1 MNEHAPVLLY
11 DGVCALCNGAVKKIL
26 RADKVG
32 TMRFA
37 ALDSEYGRQVIERH
51 PELVGVDSFVI
62 VDNPGEPVEQIHIR
76 SDAVLCVIDYL
87 GGTRRASLIARLVP
101 RPVRDTLYRLVARTR
116 YRVFGQYDTCPVPP
130 PEVRARFLA

>member
-26 RADKVG
+26 RDDRIG

-37 ALDSEYGRQVIERH
+37 ALDSEYGDQVLARH

-62 VDNPGEPVEQIHIR
+62 IDNPGEPVERIHIR
-76 SDAVLCVIDYL
+76 SDGVLRIMDYL
-87 GGTRRASLIARLVP
+87 GGTRRAVLIARLVP
-101 RPVRDTLYRLVARTR
+101 RPVRDALYRLVARTR
-116 YRVFGQYDTCPVPP
+116 YRMFGQYDTCPVPP

>member
-26 RADKVG
+26 RDDKVG

-37 ALDSEYGRQVIERH
+37 ALDSEYGDQVLARH

-62 VDNPGEPVEQIHIR
+62 IDNPGEPVEQIHIR
-76 SDAVLCVIDYL
+76 SDGVLRIMDYL
-87 GGTRRASLIARLVP
+87 GGTRRAALIARLVP
-101 RPVRDTLYRLVARTR
+101 RPIRDGLYRLVARTR
-116 YRVFGQYDTCPVPP
+116 YRMFGQYDTCPVPP

>member
-1 MNEHAPVLLY
+1 MNDHAPVLLY

-26 RADKVG
+26 RDDKVG

-37 ALDSEYGRQVIERH
+37 ALDSEYGKQVIARH

-62 VDNPGEPVEQIHIR
+62 VDNPGDPAERIHIR
-76 SDAVLCVIDYL
+76 SDGVVRIIDYL
-87 GGTRRASLIARLVP
+87 GGTRRASLIALVP
-101 RPVRDTLYRLVARTR
+101 RPIRDALYRLVARTR
-116 YRVFGQYDTCPVPP
+116 YRVFGRYDTCPVPP

>member
-1 MNEHAPVLLY
+1 MNEDAPVLLY

-26 RADKVG
+26 RDDQVG

-37 ALDSEYGRQVIERH
+37 ALDSEYGEQVIERH

-62 VDNPGEPVEQIHIR
+62 VDNPGGPAERIHIR
-76 SDAVLCVIDYL
+76 SDAVLRVVEYL
-87 GGTRRASLIARLVP
+87 GGTRRASLIARLIP
-101 RPVRDTLYRLVARTR
+101 RPVRDALYRLVAGIR
-116 YRVFGQYDTCPVPP
+116 YRVFGRYDTCPVPP

>member
-1 MNEHAPVLLY
+1 MTDQAPVLLY

-26 RADKVG
+26 SFDTVG
-32 TMRFA
+32 TMRFGS
-37 ALDSEYGRQVIERH
+37 LESEYAKQVIERH

-62 VDNPGEPVEQIHIR
+62 VDHPGEPAERIHIR
-76 SDAVLCVIDYL
+76 SDAVLRVMDYL
-87 GGTRRASLIARLVP
+87 GDTRRASLIRRLVP
-101 RPVRDTLYRLVARTR
+101 RPIRDGLYRLVARIR

>member
-1 MNEHAPVLLY
+1 MSEYAPVLLY

-26 RADKVG
+26 RDDKVG

-37 ALDSEYGRQVIERH
+37 ALDSEYGDQVLARH

-62 VDNPGEPVEQIHIR
+62 VDNPGEPIERIHIR
-76 SDAVLCVIDYL
+76 SDGVLRIMDYL
-87 GGTRRASLIARLVP
+87 GSTRRAAVIARLVP
-101 RPVRDTLYRLVARTR
+101 RPIRDALYRLVARTR

>member
-1 MNEHAPVLLY
+1 MSEHAPVLLY

-26 RADKVG
+26 RDDKVG

-37 ALDSEYGRQVIERH
+37 ALDSEYGEQVLARH

-62 VDNPGEPVEQIHIR
+62 VDNPGEPIERIHIR
-76 SDAVLCVIDYL
+76 SDGVLRIMDYL
-87 GGTRRASLIARLVP
+87 GNTRRAAVIARLVP
-101 RPVRDTLYRLVARTR
+101 RPIRDALYRLVARTR

>member
-26 RADKVG
+26 RDDKVG

-37 ALDSEYGRQVIERH
+37 ALDSEYGDQVLARH

-62 VDNPGEPVEQIHIR
+62 IDNPGEPVERIHIR
-76 SDAVLCVIDYL
+76 SDGVLRIMDYL
-87 GGTRRASLIARLVP
+87 GGTRRAALIARLVP
-101 RPVRDTLYRLVARTR
+101 RPIRDGLYRLVARTR
-116 YRVFGQYDTCPVPP
+116 YRMFGQYDTCPVPP

>member
-26 RADKVG
+26 RDDKVG

-37 ALDSEYGRQVIERH
+37 ALDSEYGDHVIARH

-62 VDNPGEPVEQIHIR
+62 IDNPGEPAERIHIR
-76 SDAVLCVIDYL
+76 SDGVLRIMDYL
-87 GGTRRASLIARLVP
+87 GDARRAALIARLVP
-101 RPVRDTLYRLVARTR
+101 RPIRDALYRLVARTR
-116 YRVFGQYDTCPVPP
+116 YRMFGKYDTCPVPP

>member
-26 RADKVG
+26 RDDKVG

-37 ALDSEYGRQVIERH
+37 ALDSEYGDQVLARH

-62 VDNPGEPVEQIHIR
+62 IDNPGEPVERIHIR
-76 SDAVLCVIDYL
+76 SDGVLRIMDYL
-87 GGTRRASLIARLVP
+87 GGTRRAALIARLVP
-101 RPVRDTLYRLVARTR
+101 RPIRDALYRLVARTR
-116 YRVFGQYDTCPVPP
+116 YRMFGQYDTCPVPP

>member
-26 RADKVG
+26 RDDKVG

-37 ALDSEYGRQVIERH
+37 ALDSEYGEQVIARH

-62 VDNPGEPVEQIHIR
+62 VDNPGEPIERIHIR
-76 SDAVLCVIDYL
+76 SDGVLRVMDYL
-87 GGTRRASLIARLVP
+87 GGTRRAAVIARLVP
-101 RPVRDTLYRLVARTR
+101 RPIRDALYRLVARTR

>member
-26 RADKVG
+26 RADTVG

-37 ALDSEYGRQVIERH
+37 ALDSEYGEQVIERH

-62 VDNPGEPVEQIHIR
+62 IDNPGEPAERVHIR
-76 SDAVLCVIDYL
+76 SDAVLRVIDYL

-101 RPVRDTLYRLVARTR
+101 RAIRDALYRLVARTR
-116 YRVFGQYDTCPVPP
+116 YRLFGRYDTCPVPA